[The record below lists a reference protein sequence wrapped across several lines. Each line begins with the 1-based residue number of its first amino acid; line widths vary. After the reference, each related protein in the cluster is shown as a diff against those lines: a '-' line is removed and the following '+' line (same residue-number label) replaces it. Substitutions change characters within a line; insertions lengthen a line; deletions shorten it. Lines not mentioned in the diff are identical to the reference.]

1 MIFVVQDNPV
11 LNFSSATRWGKLQSI
26 FQPRENLG
34 VDSGWAIERAHAA
47 LRSFGDDDYLILSGD
62 PVAIGLCVHLAAA
75 ANAGRVQ
82 ILKWDRQEKLYYEV
96 ALDFVKTQE
105 AR

>member
-11 LNFSSATRWGKLQSI
+11 LNFSSATRWGKLKSI

-34 VDSGWAIERAHAA
+34 VDCNWAVERATAA
-47 LRSFGDDDYLILSGD
+47 LRTFGDADYLILSGD
-62 PVAIGLCVHLAAA
+62 PLAIGLCVHLAAT
-75 ANAGRVQ
+75 ANEGRVQ

-96 ALDFVKTQE
+96 TLALVSPLEVQ
-105 AR
+105 